1 MGGRG
6 RSGSAFRG
14 YDFFSFHKAT
24 THLSSTN
31 IDSAKQAS
39 TEARDSIWVRREAH
53 FEIRQ
58 ATDE

>member
-31 IDSAKQAS
+31 IDSAKQAN
-39 TEARDSIWVRREAH
+39 TEARAS
-53 FEIRQ
+53 FEFDVKHILRSDKQ
-58 ATDE
+58 QI